1 MLTQCN
7 QKYRDAN
14 LALPALQRQNCLKRA
29 DFEKGELLK
38 KAEQARASMLSSFIQ
53 AARLFSG
60 NTIQAECAQFRDKNL
75 AGALD
80 KIDEGLEDLL
90 KKYPGC
96 QKPLIKSGLR
106 GTRYFIEFPI
116 LGKNVDAFSLIL
128 GAENVINQQRKD
140 Q

>member
-1 MLTQCN
+1 MLN
-7 QKYRDAN
+7 
-14 LALPALQRQNCLKRA
+14 
-29 DFEKGELLK
+29 
-38 KAEQARASMLSSFIQ
+38 SFIQ
-53 AARLFSG
+53 SARLFSG
-60 NTIQAECAQFRDKNL
+60 NTIQAECAQFKDKNL
-75 AGALD
+75 EGALD

-128 GAENVINQQRKD
+128 GAENVIK
-140 Q
+140 